1 MLFHLLPHK
10 KLVSSGGG
18 ETDSLQELASSCLY
32 CMMRYL
38 PALVRSQWGQMPERK
53 GATAIIDRFTAANV
67 TPVLWQEEVDRI
79 KSRKDDFG
87 DKMTVKVRP
96 NVREVVASY
105 NFSDEGYGELV
116 RVKTSLHS

>member
-1 MLFHLLPHK
+1 
-10 KLVSSGGG
+10 
-18 ETDSLQELASSCLY
+18 
-32 CMMRYL
+32 MMRYL

-116 RVKTSLHS
+116 SKNISSQLRTEHNCLLFLGDSAANKLSSGICPS